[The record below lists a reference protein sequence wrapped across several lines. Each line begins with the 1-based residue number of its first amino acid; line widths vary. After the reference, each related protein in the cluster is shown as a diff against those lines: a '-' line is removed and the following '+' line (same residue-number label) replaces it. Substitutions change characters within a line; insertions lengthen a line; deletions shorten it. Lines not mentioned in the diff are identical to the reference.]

1 MTGNWDSCVIRNT
14 PRSRLSGS
22 VARRHHAVEEGL
34 CWSCQLFLEHGK
46 PSAASGCGFFSMS
59 LSPAEP
65 TPGISCLC
73 EVFLG
78 DGMGLCLSASVFIL
92 CFMGVV
98 DTQIAPCVVTL
109 HCRNKYPRLSAYKR
123 SSFSSEFWRFLSMMD
138 WWCLQW
144 GSKRI
149 TRSAQWDQVVICPGC
164 RRRDEASIPLFC
176 LIKGESPGP

>member
-22 VARRHHAVEEGL
+22 VARRHHAVVEGL

-78 DGMGLCLSASVFIL
+78 DGMGLRLSASVFIL
-92 CFMGVV
+92 CFMDVV
-98 DTQIAPCVVTL
+98 DTQHPVWSLSIAVTNTL
-109 HCRNKYPRLSAYKR
+109 GNQHTKGAVLVLSSGGSCLWWIDGVCSGAASASWGAHSGTKLWSVQDAEGEMRLRSHCS
-123 SSFSSEFWRFLSMMD
+123 
-138 WWCLQW
+138 
-144 GSKRI
+144 
-149 TRSAQWDQVVICPGC
+149 V
-164 RRRDEASIPLFC
+164 
-176 LIKGESPGP
+176 